1 MANYDILGDKFGQ
14 VFKYKT
20 ASESEKYS
28 GIADVNIARMKQ
40 SQRSEA
46 IDTIFNAIMLG
57 RSIAKEIN
65 RSNKIS
71 EYAEQNKFIEQ
82 DRSWWNRFLG
92 EEKTYKRG
100 DRTYTEEDI
109 NVKRLLGLKPEDTDT
124 LSNEKLNKLIYGD
137 WR

>member
-20 ASESEKYS
+20 ASESRRYS
-28 GIADVNIARMKQ
+28 GIADVNIAKMKQ

-57 RSIAKEIN
+57 RHIAKEIN

-71 EYAEQNKFIEQ
+71 EYAEKNKLVEQ
-82 DRSWWNRFLG
+82 DRSLWDKFLG

-100 DRTYTEEDI
+100 DRTYSEEEI

-124 LSNEKLNKLIYGD
+124 LSNDKLNELIYG
-137 WR
+137 R